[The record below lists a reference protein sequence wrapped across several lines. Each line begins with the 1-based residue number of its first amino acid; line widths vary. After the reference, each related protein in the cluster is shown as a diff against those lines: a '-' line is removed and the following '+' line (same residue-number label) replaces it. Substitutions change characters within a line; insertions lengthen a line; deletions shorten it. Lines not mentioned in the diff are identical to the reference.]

1 MTPGKQKDPTVKNKS
16 HLLCLYPDS
25 FFFPATSPAVREKPN
40 GLGWLRRQTPSK
52 LKLQLCFGLKWRI
65 GAVLFSKVC
74 FDAIN
79 APNQPFP
86 WCIRTQ
92 LLNTIAVAE
101 FFSSC
106 SFVWISRTGNGV
118 PFLSSNALQIIQK
131 KRSQVLF
138 SVLTP
143 SPPPEHEKSLSHHKV
158 CTYLTNTLNQFVSSL
173 RSPMP

>member
-40 GLGWLRRQTPSK
+40 GLGWLRRQPPSM

-65 GAVLFSKVC
+65 GAVLFSKVY

-118 PFLSSNALQIIQK
+118 PFLSSNALHIIK
-131 KRSQVLF
+131 KKKKKPSSLF
-138 SVLTP
+138 SSQTITTARAW
-143 SPPPEHEKSLSHHKV
+143 EKSIPS
-158 CTYLTNTLNQFVSSL
+158 
-173 RSPMP
+173 